1 MAPDIMEAAVKL
13 PRLTISNLMALVLL
27 VALDIWVCQALPLV
41 GPQPIADLDLSDL
54 LIFGALPMANVLAI
68 GLAPLSR
75 ARGEHEGRRPALVGF
90 EVGGLAALIVLLA
103 GSLTLTH
110 SLHEGVGH
118 LLKTIGLVPPG
129 PVFLTAAVILLL
141 LPQLALALLGARL
154 GRTYRFR
161 VRITVERR
169 TIPSPEP
176 GPTPERLVV
185 KGV

>member
-1 MAPDIMEAAVKL
+1 VKL

-41 GPQPIADLDLSDL
+41 GPHLIPDLSDL

-75 ARGEHEGRRPALVGF
+75 ARGEHEGSRPALVGF
-90 EVGGLAALIVLLA
+90 EVGGLAALIVFLA

-110 SLHEGVGH
+110 PLHEGVGH

-161 VRITVERR
+161 VSVRVERR
-169 TIPSPEP
+169 SPT
-176 GPTPERLVV
+176 GNGPERMANSLVA
-185 KGV
+185 GGM

>member
-1 MAPDIMEAAVKL
+1 MKL

-41 GPQPIADLDLSDL
+41 GPQLIPDLSDL

-68 GLAPLSR
+68 GLAPLAR
-75 ARGEHEGRRPALVGF
+75 AAGEHKGRRPALVGF
-90 EVGGLAALIVLLA
+90 EVGGLIALVVFLA

-110 SLHEGVGH
+110 PLHEGVGR
-118 LLKTIGLVPPG
+118 LLTSIGLVPPG

-141 LPQLALALLGARL
+141 LPQLALALLGYWLCQRYKI
-154 GRTYRFR
+154 RM
-161 VRITVERR
+161 RINVERR
-169 TIPSPEP
+169 ATPGPEL

-185 KGV
+185 DGI